1 MICVS
6 ILSFLAVNMQCIAG
20 KCIAKYSSPA
30 PPKSPPPTPTGS
42 LLVAN
47 FIDLNSALKNAK
59 GKPIYITADIT
70 FPINYYDALVVPDNT
85 TIIGAP
91 QGGMPFIVIQGT
103 FIPYI
108 FKIKN
113 NVKMSLLSLRSTQKA
128 AVRIEGSLDFTT
140 TFTDMEF
147 QRNGNS
153 QNTYTSIDLV
163 SGNLKVS

>member
-1 MICVS
+1 M
-6 ILSFLAVNMQCIAG
+6 
-20 KCIAKYSSPA
+20 
-30 PPKSPPPTPTGS
+30 
-42 LLVAN
+42 
-47 FIDLNSALKNAK
+47 
-59 GKPIYITADIT
+59 
-70 FPINYYDALVVPDNT
+70 PDNT

-91 QGGMPFIVIQGT
+91 QDNMPFIVIQGS
-103 FIPYI
+103 FRPYI

-113 NVKMSLLSLRSTQKA
+113 NVKLSLLSLCITDRA

-147 QRNGNS
+147 VRNGNS